1 MNKLLLINGSPRTG
15 SNSGKMLERFARAA
29 SKFNIAT
36 ETIELR
42 TFNLQMCR
50 GCLACF
56 KTGHCVHQ
64 DGLNELMT
72 RIENTSGV
80 VLASPV
86 YYGSVT
92 AQLKTFMDRIG
103 LLGEAHGRSLRG
115 KIGGS
120 IGSKWFTLAAAGVL
134 QPVPMQTIFHL
145 TRKDCVIPSG

>member
-86 YYGSVT
+86 YYGS
-92 AQLKTFMDRIG
+92 DRP
-103 LLGEAHGRSLRG
+103 AGRG
-115 KIGGS
+115 A
-120 IGSKWFTLAAAGVL
+120 WTQFA
-134 QPVPMQTIFHL
+134 
-145 TRKDCVIPSG
+145 RKDRRFNQCCASLGASFGSGGNDALVRSGRNGSRWLRLVFCNQYRCKRYFI